1 METLNIQRQLRKSFA
16 TYPTGIAFTAVITDG
31 SPAGM
36 LTSSFTSVSL
46 DPPLVAVSFDK
57 KSKTWPLIQ
66 KAENVGISVLSSQN
80 LNSINQL
87 KQNAVTRF
95 KDLVYRVEAETA
107 VLLPDATAHFVV
119 TPEEFINAGDHVL
132 ALWRVKDHQSQANK
146 NPLVFHGSTIKPLR
160 K

>member
-1 METLNIQRQLRKSFA
+1 MVRLQACL
-16 TYPTGIAFTAVITDG
+16 PVP
-31 SPAGM
+31 SPVSP
-36 LTSSFTSVSL
+36 LTHRSSLSVL
-46 DPPLVAVSFDK
+46 TK